1 MYKFRYII
9 IILLFSFCIF
19 SFVDCKRNSNKK
31 DEIARVQFMLDSDHN
46 RIFLDS
52 IISSDVHKMAKKTN
66 KRTDLP
72 QITIY

>member
-1 MYKFRYII
+1 
-9 IILLFSFCIF
+9 
-19 SFVDCKRNSNKK
+19 
-31 DEIARVQFMLDSDHN
+31 MLDSDHN